1 MTDKF
6 SIKKIPQRMGI
17 SNSLWIIIANTAM
30 IPPMVKLPVSPI
42 NTWAGKALYQRKPIS
57 APIKAQIKIT
67 SSSLPGIYM
76 ILRYPA
82 YSMWLDTYANMPKVR
97 PMIAEFP
104 AAIPSM
110 PSFKLAPFETAV
122 TTKMVTKTN
131 NIHPAVWAWS
141 PRKPTKSA

>member
-1 MTDKF
+1 M
-6 SIKKIPQRMGI
+6 M
-17 SNSLWIIIANTAM
+17 IANTAM

-57 APIKAQIKIT
+57 APMKEQIKIT
-67 SSSLPGIYM
+67 SSSLPGMYM

-104 AAIPSM
+104 AAIPSI
-110 PSFKLAPFETAV
+110 PSFRLAPLDTAV
-122 TTKMVTKTN
+122 TTKMVTNTKIIQPT
-131 NIHPAVWAWS
+131 AWALS

>member
-1 MTDKF
+1 MNDDCKYRYDTTNG
-6 SIKKIPQRMGI
+6 QAAGI
-17 SNSLWIIIANTAM
+17 AHKYLG
-30 IPPMVKLPVSPI
+30 
-42 NTWAGKALYQRKPIS
+42 GKALYQRKPIS

-104 AAIPSM
+104 AAIPSI
-110 PSFKLAPFETAV
+110 PSFRLAPLDTAV
-122 TTKMVTKTN
+122 TTK
-131 NIHPAVWAWS
+131 W
-141 PRKPTKSA
+141 